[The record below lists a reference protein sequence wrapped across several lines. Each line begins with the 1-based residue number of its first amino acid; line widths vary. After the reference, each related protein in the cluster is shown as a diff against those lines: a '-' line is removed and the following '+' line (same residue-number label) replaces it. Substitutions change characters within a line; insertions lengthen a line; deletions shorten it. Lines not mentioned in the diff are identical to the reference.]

1 MKFVSAQDPGSG
13 TFNVKAYGA
22 KGDGSTDDTS
32 AFNACFSAAS
42 TYAGSNGGARVLVPP
57 ASYKINGPVTVKA
70 NITYDFRGAYIFN
83 GNTFTSANWHMF
95 NYTAASSYG
104 GASNVTVL
112 GGVFD
117 AKGQNA
123 PTDTTSTTQYAKNVF
138 LIGDGRNYRFDG
150 CTFRNIPS
158 FHALDVNGIDGLTVT
173 NCRFEGFVDNN
184 SPSTRSMSEA
194 IQLEMG
200 TGGGLT
206 KNVRITNCYCGPAID
221 GSGLGGFGKFT
232 GAHTDTNGSYYA
244 NVTVSNNTIESP
256 LQNGIGFW
264 SITDSVI
271 TGNVITGAAKDGIRL
286 TAGNSSSTNQNFN
299 VTVSNNTIRGS
310 GQAGISLEACRRCVV
325 SGNYIYDSGLG
336 GIDLSAPYTNYP
348 TANSTNTQPSPD
360 NTITGN
366 TIIGA
371 SRTTNNAFGAI
382 NITGAN
388 NTKNYIA
395 NNSFRKY
402 GSGNEAL
409 TPIRIE
415 GTGAGNNYIVNNTFG
430 QDWSTDYLS
439 NITTSNA
446 VWWDNGKPRYVPP
459 LSSDFQGP
467 TGSPSAGVT
476 LTNVTGM
483 SFPVDSNCT
492 YEVEM
497 YLALTVFDPSGTSTN
512 DCDVKTNW
520 SVPSGTTGTKFTFGS
535 VNNNLTIQN
544 STTNIYIGRSQT
556 MMQLVATSP
565 GSNVNYQ
572 VRSVGNVSN
581 RDPQLTVERG
591 IITTTNSGTVQLQ
604 VCQVT
609 AQNTVVP
616 VIGVGSYIKYR
627 KLDV

>member
-32 AFNACFSAAS
+32 AFNACFGAAS

-57 ASYKINGPVTVKA
+57 ASYKINGPVTIKA

-173 NCRFEGFVDNN
+173 NCRFEGYVDNN

-221 GSGLGGFGKFT
+221 GSGLGGFGKFV
-232 GAHTDTNGSYYA
+232 GAHTDTNGSYYT
-244 NVTVSNNTIESP
+244 NVTVANNTIESP

-271 TGNVITGAAKDGIRL
+271 TGNVITGASKDGIRL

-310 GQAGISLEACRRCVV
+310 GQAGISLEACRRCIV

-388 NTKNYIA
+388 NTKNHIA

-415 GTGAGNNYIVNNTFG
+415 GTGAGNNYIVNNVFG
-430 QDWSTDYLS
+430 QDWTTTYRD

-446 VWWDNGKPRYVPP
+446 VYWDNGYAHTKVMG
-459 LSSDFQGP
+459 DF
-467 TGSPSAGVT
+467 TITNSAT
-476 LTNVTGM
+476 LVDVTGM
-483 SFPVDSNCT
+483 SVPVDSNAT
-492 YEVEM
+492 YEIEM
-497 YLALTVFDPSGTSTN
+497 VFCASVSSGN
-512 DCDVKTNW
+512 PDVKTTW
-520 SVPSGTTGTKFTFGS
+520 TVPSGTTGAKKVFGPAAS
-535 VNNNLTIQN
+535 D
-544 STTNIYIGRSQT
+544 YIAET
-556 MMQLVATSP
+556 P
-565 GSNVNYQ
+565 GFRSNVNTASTMRSGSPVDTLTYQ
-572 VRSVGNVSN
+572 VGTASGAV
-581 RDPQLTVERG
+581 LIVERA
-591 IITTTNSGTVQLQ
+591 ILNTTNSGTVQLQ
-604 VCQVT
+604 A
-609 AQNTVVP
+609 AQNVAVS
-616 VIGVGSYIKYR
+616 GSTTKLESNSFVRWR
-627 KLDV
+627 KLEV